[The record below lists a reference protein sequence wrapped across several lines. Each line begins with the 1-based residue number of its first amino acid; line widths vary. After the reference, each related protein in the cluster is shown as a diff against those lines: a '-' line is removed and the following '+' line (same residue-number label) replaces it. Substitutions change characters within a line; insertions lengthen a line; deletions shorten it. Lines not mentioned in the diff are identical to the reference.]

1 MMNRFPTTNTGDHSC
16 RAYHRAMLGLSLA
29 VLVVALALVDD
40 GDGRLRLPF
49 TTVALPAVCT
59 FRRIFGV
66 DCPGCG
72 LTRAFVALAHGRL
85 AAGWHYH
92 PVGVL
97 LFAGV
102 LAQTPYRLWQLAR
115 LARGRGEFR
124 HPLLV
129 GTGSFLIVALF
140 VQWVLKSS
148 GLIHF

>member
-1 MMNRFPTTNTGDHSC
+1 MDPLPSARVAPE
-16 RAYHRAMLGLSLA
+16 RASRSYHRAMLWGSLA
-29 VLVVALALVDD
+29 VLAAALALVDD

-49 TTVALPAVCT
+49 TATPLPAVCT
-59 FRRIFGV
+59 FRRIFGM

-102 LAQTPYRLWQLAR
+102 LSQVPYRLWQLVR
-115 LARGRGEFR
+115 LSRGRGEFR
-124 HPLLV
+124 HPLLAGV
-129 GTGSFLIVALF
+129 GSFLIVALF
-140 VQWVLKSS
+140 VQWVLKVS

>member
-1 MMNRFPTTNTGDHSC
+1 
-16 RAYHRAMLGLSLA
+16 MLWTSLA
-29 VLVVALALVDD
+29 VLAAALVLVDD

-49 TTVALPAVCT
+49 TATPLPAVCT
-59 FRRIFGV
+59 FRRIFGM

-92 PVGVL
+92 PVGVF

-102 LAQTPYRLWQLAR
+102 LVQAPYRLWQLLR
-115 LARGRGEFR
+115 LSRGRGEFR
-124 HPLLV
+124 HPLLA
-129 GTGSFLIVALF
+129 GAGSFLIVALF
-140 VQWVLKSS
+140 VQWVLKIS